1 MSPSEASTP
10 STPTAPSEPDADS
23 PVRLALLDD
32 HGLIVD
38 SLASWFTDNAPDFT
52 VVVRATTWMDLIRNP
67 GFPVDLVL
75 MDLQLGD
82 SVSIESRIRACRAA
96 GAKVVVVSAL
106 DDEASRERC
115 ISAGAAAFV
124 SKTLPADELVDLA
137 RRVARGERLRR
148 RPAASVGDAAPEVA
162 ARRPGDPDSAHLS
175 AAEERALRLYAQGLS
190 TLEVADRMDV
200 GYETAKTYLRRVREK
215 YARAG
220 RPASRKSELIRRA
233 AEDGFL
239 E

>member
-1 MSPSEASTP
+1 MCPTEASTP
-10 STPTAPSEPDADS
+10 SGATEIDGEA

-38 SLASWFTDNAPDFT
+38 SLATWFSDHAPDFA
-52 VVVRATTWMDLIRNP
+52 VVVRATTLDGPDPEPRVPRRPRAHGPAARRQRLDRVPDP
-67 GFPVDLVL
+67 GVPC
-75 MDLQLGD
+75 
-82 SVSIESRIRACRAA
+82 SRGE
-96 GAKVVVVSAL
+96 GASSSARSTTTPPAS
-106 DDEASRERC
+106 DASR
-115 ISAGAAAFV
+115 AGAAAFV

-148 RPAASVGDAAPEVA
+148 RSAVAGDATDA
-162 ARRPGDPDSAHLS
+162 AAHADDDGGSARLS
-175 AAEERALRLYAQGLS
+175 AAEERALRLYAQGYS
-190 TLEVADRMDV
+190 TLEVAHRMDV